1 MDARIDV
8 NITFD
13 ENNQIRVLS
22 QEKYRE
28 TEAMKSETIDFLKK
42 IMSFNDMVTTLIE
55 VLDSQ
60 AQKIE
65 DAKLKAVGARNKI
78 EGEEDNRRA
87 KEQELKTLI
96 NEKRLL
102 LERYATQSLSVST
115 CLTLMSLFRRL
126 TFEYESLQKVENDQK
141 LTIEKL
147 SNNES

>member
-1 MDARIDV
+1 MDGRIDV

-28 TEAMKSETIDFLKK
+28 TEAMKTETIDFLKK

-87 KEQELKTLI
+87 KEQEIKTLI

-102 LERYATQSLSVST
+102 LER
-115 CLTLMSLFRRL
+115 
-126 TFEYESLQKVENDQK
+126 
-141 LTIEKL
+141 
-147 SNNES
+147 

>member
-1 MDARIDV
+1 MMDGKIDV

-22 QEKYRE
+22 AEKYRE
-28 TEAMKSETIDFLKK
+28 TENLKSECIDFLKK
-42 IMSFNDMVTTLIE
+42 IMQFNDMVTTLID

-78 EGEEDNRRA
+78 EGEEDNRR
-87 KEQELKTLI
+87 KREQELKTLI
-96 NEKRLL
+96 NEKRLML
-102 LERYATQSLSVST
+102 D
-115 CLTLMSLFRRL
+115 RL
-126 TFEYESLQKVENDQK
+126 TYEYDSLNKVMNDQK
-141 LTIEKL
+141 ITLEKL

>member
-22 QEKYRE
+22 QEKFRE
-28 TEAMKSETIDFLKK
+28 TEQMKTETIDFLKK
-42 IMSFNDMVTTLIE
+42 IMQFNDMVTTLIE

-102 LERYATQSLSVST
+102 LER
-115 CLTLMSLFRRL
+115 
-126 TFEYESLQKVENDQK
+126 
-141 LTIEKL
+141 
-147 SNNES
+147 